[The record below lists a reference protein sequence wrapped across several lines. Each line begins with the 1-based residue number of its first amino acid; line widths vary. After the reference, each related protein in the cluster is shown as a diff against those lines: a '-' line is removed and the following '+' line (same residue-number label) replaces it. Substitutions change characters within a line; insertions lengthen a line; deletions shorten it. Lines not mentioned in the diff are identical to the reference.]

1 MIKEI
6 PNLTYINKLARGD
19 ISIKKELIDV
29 IKNEFPKEK
38 KDYYISLK
46 NKEFKKIEQNVHK
59 LKHKISILGLEK
71 SYQVANEFEH
81 NLRELS
87 LEKQE
92 DFDEI
97 LIAIYAYLETI

>member
-71 SYQVANEFEH
+71 SYEDAGAFEK
-81 NLRELS
+81 NLLDGNNKLQNKFESTLTN
-87 LEKQE
+87 
-92 DFDEI
+92 I
-97 LIAIYAYLETI
+97 TNYLNQL